1 MPTVVVIDVSAS
13 LLRPADPSDPNT
25 TRQDVAQRGI
35 LHLLQ
40 WLERWQELEPICLVT
55 MGSESRVLVPFET
68 DHKKLRMALY
78 DIAIE
83 DGASISNGLLTAC
96 GLLHEH
102 FGVSAEGCQVVMVVD
117 GGPCFTELPALDAL
131 LPSLPRSMV
140 FHALMLG
147 TEAEVKRG
155 SPFYQSLAARL
166 RGSFTPILLPQDTGA
181 YKRGFSGLAARFYHP
196 YSASLVCGH
205 MQCALML
212 YPDPNLGRDVP
223 PAEMHPAVAAETVGG
238 GEGLGGTAMVAIRG
252 FIPKE
257 AFVHVVG
264 GVEVPMIPVER
275 KHVILPDA
283 RGGGAE
289 GESFAGAAG
298 GETGAFLNLLL
309 QALTTEE
316 AVAVCHLRSGPASAA
331 GGEGGAAGGGAGADL
346 DDTACFIMPGSGGGK
361 ADKGQH
367 LVLLVPRLAGETGAA
382 RLHLLASTPVFD
394 IPALRILPQHPP
406 TSETLPSPDTLPAD
420 LAKFAKM
427 LGQLPAKKDGA
438 YKEAERLRRSSQ
450 VHMMPSVLAASSALI
465 EAASQDLAAAA
476 ESSSAGG
483 KDSDRGE
490 QADRTLSAAILQDLR
505 EQLSRSDPS
514 QVVVRPRTPPPAKRS
529 KTTPNAAALSNLMN

>member
-1 MPTVVVIDVSAS
+1 MAGALAGARAHLSGHDGEREPRSGTVRDGPQEVTHGALRHRDRGRGVHLQRAAHRVRATARALRRQRGGLPGCDGRGWGSVLHGAACTRRPPALPPSLYGISRADAGHGGGGEAGIALLPIPRRAPPRIFHPHPPSPGHGGIQAR
-13 LLRPADPSDPNT
+13 LLRP
-25 TRQDVAQRGI
+25 
-35 LHLLQ
+35 
-40 WLERWQELEPICLVT
+40 
-55 MGSESRVLVPFET
+55 
-68 DHKKLRMALY
+68 
-78 DIAIE
+78 
-83 DGASISNGLLTAC
+83 
-96 GLLHEH
+96 
-102 FGVSAEGCQVVMVVD
+102 GC
-117 GGPCFTELPALDAL
+117 AL
-131 LPSLPRSMV
+131 LPPLLRFPGMRTHAVCADAVPGPEPRP
-140 FHALMLG
+140 
-147 TEAEVKRG
+147 R
-155 SPFYQSLAARL
+155 R
-166 RGSFTPILLPQDTGA
+166 
-181 YKRGFSGLAARFYHP
+181 
-196 YSASLVCGH
+196 
-205 MQCALML
+205 
-212 YPDPNLGRDVP
+212 
-223 PAEMHPAVAAETVGG
+223 G